1 MSSSPPFVDPN
12 TGTLDTD
19 QILSE
24 AVPLGKLIGVF
35 VVISLI
41 PFGLA
46 FVFTRFPFPLQALL
60 TVVGQFV
67 LAVGAGTVLLYL
79 IARGMQLSSD

>member
-12 TGTLDTD
+12 KGTLDTD

-46 FVFTRFPFPLQALL
+46 FVFTRFPFPLRALL

-67 LAVGAGTVLLYL
+67 LAVGAGTVLMYL
-79 IARGMQLSSD
+79 IARGMQLSSE